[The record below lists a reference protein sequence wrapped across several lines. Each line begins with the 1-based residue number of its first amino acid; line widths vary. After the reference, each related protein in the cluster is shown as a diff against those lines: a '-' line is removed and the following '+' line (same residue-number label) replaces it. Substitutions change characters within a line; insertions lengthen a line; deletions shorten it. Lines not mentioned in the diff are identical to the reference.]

1 MVSTGGSSSDE
12 APNSADTTRD
22 DPGHTASGEY
32 LFESGHGDVAAGI
45 LDRLGAAAGDPL
57 EISLACHGDAE
68 FAELPLALQSE
79 LTILLGFELD
89 DEATDGSVALTPL
102 SGPRSFLSVRPI
114 DASTRESHKLWRSML
129 ESTDL
134 PILVALLRD
143 SLLTARAETG
153 VDHAGRTVSAYT
165 AVGAN
170 DSVDNLHRALALA
183 RANTIVRR
191 RRMPEE
197 EVVRREALGLAV
209 SAIESRMPDGVIARL
224 AIPLSTAPATY
235 TPSDDDR
242 AQVRAMLD
250 QAAMAYQDPS
260 AADWIADCRRS
271 LATTDSERLKATREQ
286 VDKYLATAESEDVG
300 FRRMHWAARAADIAT
315 RYGDTDSRD
324 RAVRVMQSVP
334 PESMGWQ
341 AHESTVTLP
350 TSALRSHVRR
360 YKLAADWR
368 HALRIFLASRSPA
381 GSHDE
386 NVETSRSSSAGSIR
400 ALVSR
405 VTFGSHGLPERSD
418 GDFDD
423 EELIRTEQFAIGTH
437 GILLDLE
444 LTEIKRRFGRP
455 GAPEISS
462 WLGVTFGCDP
472 DHATQFARA
481 LDLHWDGRSSDS
493 ARISIPL
500 VEAGARRLLLL
511 LNEPIYRLERGASPG
526 RFPAMDFYVDKLEEL
541 DLDKDWVRAL
551 RTTLLDP
558 GMNLRNM
565 AAHGFKFDFAPSE
578 AAVLLR
584 LAGLFCAMPI
594 EREVESDRAM
604 LNHPTAGAR
613 RRLRRRLSWTW
624 R

>member
-1 MVSTGGSSSDE
+1 MSAGGGSSDE
-12 APNSADTTRD
+12 APNSADATRD
-22 DPGHTASGEY
+22 DPDHTASGEY
-32 LFESGHGDVAAGI
+32 LFESSHADLAAGI

-79 LTILLGFELD
+79 LTTLLGFELD
-89 DEATDGSVALTPL
+89 DESTDGSVALTPL
-102 SGPRSFLSVRPI
+102 SGQRSFLSVRPI
-114 DASTRESHKLWRSML
+114 DASTRESHNLWRSML

-143 SLLTARAETG
+143 SLLTARAEKG
-153 VDHAGRTVSAYT
+153 VDHAASTVSAYI

-170 DSVDNLHRALALA
+170 DAVDNLHRALALA
-183 RANTIVRR
+183 RANTIARR
-191 RRMPEE
+191 RRMLEE
-197 EVVRREALGLAV
+197 EGVRREALGFAV
-209 SAIESRMPDGVIARL
+209 SAIGSRMPDGVVARL
-224 AIPLSTAPATY
+224 AVLLSTAPATY
-235 TPSDDDR
+235 SPSDDDR
-242 AQVRAMLD
+242 AQARALLD
-250 QAAMAYQDPS
+250 QAGMIYRDPS
-260 AADWIADCRRS
+260 SADWIAECRRS
-271 LATTDSERLKATREQ
+271 LATTDFERLEATREQ
-286 VDKYLATAESEDVG
+286 VDMYLKTAESEDGG
-300 FRRMHWAARAADIAT
+300 FRRMHWAAAAADIAI
-315 RYGDTDSRD
+315 RYGDTESRD
-324 RAVRVMQSVP
+324 RAVKVMQSVK

-341 AHESTVTLP
+341 SHESTVTLP

-368 HALRIFLASRSPA
+368 HALRIFLGSRSPA
-381 GSHDE
+381 GSYDQ
-386 NVETSRSSSAGSIR
+386 NVETSRLSSAGSIR

-405 VTFGSHGLPERSD
+405 VRFGYHGLPERSD
-418 GDFDD
+418 SDFDD

-437 GILLDLE
+437 AILLDLE
-444 LTEIKRRFGRP
+444 LIEIERRFGRP
-455 GAPEISS
+455 GVPEISS
-462 WLGVTFGCDP
+462 WLSVTFGCDP

-481 LDLHWDGRSSDS
+481 LDLHWEGRSSDS

-500 VEAGARRLLLL
+500 IEAGARRLLLL
-511 LNEPIYRLERGASPG
+511 LNEPIYRVERRASPG
-526 RFPAMDFYVDKLEEL
+526 RFPAMDFYLDKLEEL
-541 DLDKDWVRAL
+541 DLDKDWVRGL

-594 EREVESDRAM
+594 EREVEYDRAM